1 MDPLTL
7 IIGALLAL
15 VFFAMGR
22 ASGLRQAKTLPGLS
36 APSAPVQAICGCK
49 HGLHAHDLK
58 ASRCHGEVKKDL
70 GDYYEDGKLWHKHRM
85 VQCGCRKY
93 TGPIPAEEYI
103 AQQMLPPIEGV

>member
-22 ASGLRQAKTLPGLS
+22 ASGLRQAKLLQNGD
-36 APSAPVQAICGCK
+36 APPPKAICGCG
-49 HGLHAHDLK
+49 HGLHLHDLK
-58 ASRCHGEVKKDL
+58 TSQCHHEYRKGGGQFYKD
-70 GDYYEDGKLWHKHRM
+70 GSLWQNFTWAR
-85 VQCGCRKY
+85 CGCKKY